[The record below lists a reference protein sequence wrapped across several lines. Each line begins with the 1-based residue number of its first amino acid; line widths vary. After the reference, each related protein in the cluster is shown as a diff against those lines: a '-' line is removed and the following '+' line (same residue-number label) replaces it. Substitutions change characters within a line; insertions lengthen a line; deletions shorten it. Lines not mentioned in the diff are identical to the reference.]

1 MKKIEEN
8 LEKLIDYICKC
19 SLENNFLPSVREMA
33 NYLGIKSTS
42 TISYY
47 LQILEERGVIKKNSK
62 NKARSFE
69 IADRKKPEPKIE
81 TVLMDGLVQVPLVG
95 NVTCG
100 TPILAVENYESIY
113 TFPQNLFNAQDLF
126 MLQAEGESMINAGI
140 NSGDYIIV
148 HKQST
153 ANNGDI
159 VVAMMDYHA
168 TVKRFFRESTRIRL
182 QPEND
187 TMQPIYTDD
196 CSILG
201 KVVGLIRKMR

>member
-1 MKKIEEN
+1 MKKIEQN
-8 LEKLIDYICKC
+8 LTRLTEYLCDY
-19 SLENNFLPSVREMA
+19 STRNNYLPSVREMA

-47 LQILEERGVIKKNSK
+47 LDILQNRGIIKKSVTSKARAFELTELRRKEAQEERMIK
-62 NKARSFE
+62 
-69 IADRKKPEPKIE
+69 
-81 TVLMDGLVQVPLVG
+81 VPLVG
-95 NVTCG
+95 TVTCG

-113 TFPQNLFNAQDLF
+113 TFPENLFNSQDLF

-153 ANNGDI
+153 AENGDI
-159 VVAMMDYHA
+159 VVAMIDYHA
-168 TVKRFFRESTRIRL
+168 TVKRFYREIGRFRL

-187 TMQPIYTDD
+187 NMSPIYTN
-196 CSILG
+196 SVIILG

>member
-1 MKKIEEN
+1 MKKIEAN
-8 LEKLIDYICKC
+8 LERLNNYLCDY
-19 SLENNFLPSVREMA
+19 NNQNNYLPSVREMA

-47 LQILEERGVIKKNSK
+47 LDILQKRGIITKSNTS
-62 NKARSFE
+62 KARAFE
-69 IADRKKPEPKIE
+69 LTKLKKAKQAESEKLI
-81 TVLMDGLVQVPLVG
+81 QIPLVG
-95 NVTCG
+95 TVTCG

-113 TFPQNLFNAQDLF
+113 TFPENLFNSQDLF

-140 NSGDYIIV
+140 SSGDYIVV

-153 ANNGDI
+153 AENGEI
-159 VVAMMDYHA
+159 VVAMIDYHA
-168 TVKRFFRESTRIRL
+168 TVKRFYREKGRFRL

-187 TMQPIYTDD
+187 NMSPIYTN
-196 CSILG
+196 SVIILG